1 MNIEATISQYGLEEG
16 VIIIHTENA
25 TDEERIE
32 IAERL
37 ALWMQDNY
45 PHLAMSDEY
54 RN

>member
-1 MNIEATISQYGLEEG
+1 MKHHNSEEG
-16 VIIIHTENA
+16 VIIIHTEMA
-25 TDEERIE
+25 TDEERRE

-37 ALWMQDNY
+37 AFWMQDNY